1 MADSPVMLRCAQH
14 LTAQR
19 DRPFAAL
26 RVTPWGSSR
35 RDTAVMLS
43 EAKHLTAQR
52 DRPFAALRACPERS
66 EGGDSGG
73 ADIII
78 RLIF

>member
-1 MADSPVMLRCAQH
+1 MDDS
-14 LTAQR
+14 T
-19 DRPFAAL
+19 
-26 RVTPWGSSR
+26 
-35 RDTAVMLS
+35 VMLS

-73 ADIII
+73 ADFII
-78 RLIF
+78 RSIF